1 MFLRKNHTLRW
12 YGCLYL
18 LHWIMAFTLS
28 HLPKLLSR
36 KLKPGFVLWA
46 FFLLRLICVSIN
58 LPYGL
63 AWNTVAMSGL
73 VLIAATWKCQ
83 INYKNGYVG
92 QLVLHLLPL
101 FNPRL
106 MVEMQPAE
114 VFPISITLVDVHLNR
129 LTGSSDFSTEFSV
142 TIDRCYTDVY
152 VNSFLLSTAK
162 LWNSSPIE

>member
-1 MFLRKNHTLRW
+1 MILSIILLFILIYFLLSMWSAATIRDGCWTWIWVSDWSRKWLVDFNAGKTQLVLFGQYYNSGVLMRKCIGMFLRKNHTLRW

-63 AWNTVAMSGL
+63 AWNTVVMSGL
-73 VLIAATWKCQ
+73 VLIAATWKC
-83 INYKNGYVG
+83 
-92 QLVLHLLPL
+92 
-101 FNPRL
+101 
-106 MVEMQPAE
+106 
-114 VFPISITLVDVHLNR
+114 
-129 LTGSSDFSTEFSV
+129 
-142 TIDRCYTDVY
+142 
-152 VNSFLLSTAK
+152 
-162 LWNSSPIE
+162 